1 MLYSNEGLLTN
12 PRTIKSLEKSKYL
25 IEVYTDVVIEG
36 SLTSS
41 ASKDCNKITEL
52 EKKLVASKNAV
63 IDNKVISDMF
73 TLYSKIFTSK
83 NMILELDEFIKDF
96 VQFNLMKYKNVKI
109 DISKEH
115 TNRIDKINAVAAA
128 IKSKTKAPANSRK
141 LNMGGVLV
149 PEENSDENIQ
159 YKGGLGSIIG
169 VTGNTIGL
177 DIEVNELDNIV
188 GNTVVYDDVEDEPK
202 VVENT
207 KVDEPKVDVK
217 SKSDKT
223 SKVVEPKIVDEPK
236 VDEKSKSDKTAKVVE
251 PKIVEKA
258 KVVDEPKIV
267 ENTKVDEPKVDEKA
281 KVDDEPKIAETSK
294 VVEPK
299 IVENANDDEKAN
311 VDDEPKSDKKAKVV
325 EPKIDVKANDEVS
338 DYDEIITMY
347 ANMGIIVDKS
357 VVKNLIE
364 GTISED
370 IIKSITNSTD
380 ILNIAALNKVRSVY
394 GKTYVSKVSDS
405 TLKLSA
411 FISAGILIGANEI
424 RISKGEEV
432 FIKFAKIAQDRD
444 MYRILSHLDS
454 WNDVSDRKIVARIVS
469 ITVKSGLLK
478 MAGLEYREC
487 FGGNIEVFDKCMDTL
502 SESLVESCIKFN
514 DGQIK
519 MLNAL
524 VLSCN
529 YMSLFNFIE
538 KNVKVC
544 DNKVEEVMLQ
554 AYNM

>member
-63 IDNKVISDMF
+63 IDDKVIRDMF

-83 NMILELDEFIKDF
+83 NMVLELDEFIKDF

-128 IKSKTKAPANSRK
+128 IKSKTKTPANSRK

-207 KVDEPKVDVK
+207 KVDEPKVD
-217 SKSDKT
+217 
-223 SKVVEPKIVDEPK
+223 
-236 VDEKSKSDKTAKVVE
+236 EKSKSDKTAKVVE

-258 KVVDEPKIV
+258 KVDDEPKIV
-267 ENTKVDEPKVDEKA
+267 ETA
-281 KVDDEPKIAETSK
+281 K

-299 IVENANDDEKAN
+299 IVEKANVVDEPKSDKKAKVVEPKIVEKANDVEPKIVEKANDDEKAN
-311 VDDEPKSDKKAKVV
+311 VDDEPKSDKTAKVV